1 MSNRGNFSGQ
11 LGFILAATGS
21 AIGLS
26 NIWRFPY
33 LAGQNGGAV
42 FLIIYL
48 LCIFLFC
55 FPVMVGEI
63 AIGRAAG
70 TDAYGAYTKLGGKK
84 WGLLGLFGVL
94 SGIFILSYYNVVAGW
109 AFGYFV
115 EIVFGSLLQEHDYGS
130 FFGSFV
136 NNIRDN
142 FLYSLGF
149 LLLTGWAVV
158 RGIQKGIETANKILM
173 PALFFILIGLI
184 LYSLMLPNAWQ
195 GIRFYLVP
203 DLSEIT
209 PQTVFDALRLAFFTL
224 SLGIGGLITYG
235 SYVKKNDN
243 IVYSSAVVTWADTIV
258 AFLAGLMVFPLV
270 FSAGASPAEGPAL
283 VFVVMPKIFQG
294 MGPVIGKLVGGAFFL
309 LLCFAALPSCISM
322 LELPVAYLVDQKKFP
337 RKKVVWILCA
347 VIFVLGLPS
356 LMSLGAVS
364 ALNKLSF
371 YKDRDFLTF
380 IADITDITLTI
391 GGCLMCIFI
400 TYRWK
405 LYNMNEELT
414 QGNLKFAGSFAQRY
428 INFTIAYVCPLLLGV
443 LSVLIIIDKFWGLSA
458 LTTILGF

>member
-11 LGFILAATGS
+11 VGFILAATGS

-33 LAGQNGGAV
+33 FAGQNGGAV

-109 AFGYFV
+109 AFGYFI
-115 EIVFGSLLQEHDYGS
+115 EITFGTLLQEKEYGP
-130 FFGSFV
+130 FFASFV
-136 NNIRDN
+136 NNIN
-142 FLYSLGF
+142 ANLFYSLGF
-149 LLLTGWAVV
+149 LFLTALSVV

-173 PALFFILIGLI
+173 PSLFVILIGLI
-184 LYSLMLPNAWQ
+184 IYSLTLPGAEE
-195 GIRFYLVP
+195 GIRFYLIP
-203 DLSEIT
+203 DFSEIT

-235 SYVKKNDN
+235 SYVRKTDN
-243 IVYSSAVVTWADTIV
+243 IIYSASVVTWADTIV

-270 FSAGASPAEGPAL
+270 FSAGQSPAEGPAL
-283 VFVVMPKIFQG
+283 VFMVMPQIFQE
-294 MGPVIGKLVGGAFFL
+294 MGPSIGKIVGASFFL
-309 LLCFAALPSCISM
+309 LLCFAALPSCISL
-322 LELPVAYLVDQKKFP
+322 LELPVAYFVDQKKYP
-337 RKKVVWILCA
+337 RSKVVWILSA
-347 VIFVLGLPS
+347 IIFLIGLPS
-356 LMSLGAVS
+356 LASFGAVP
-364 ALNKLSF
+364 ALNKLAF
-371 YKDRDFLTF
+371 YKDKDFLTF
-380 IADITDITLTI
+380 VADMTDITLTI

-400 TYRWK
+400 AYRWK
-405 LYNMNEELT
+405 LYKLDEELT
-414 QGNLKFAGSFAQRY
+414 EGNPGFMKSWIRKY
-428 INFTIAYVCPLLLGV
+428 INYTIKWVCPILLGV
-443 LSVLIIIDKFWGLSA
+443 LSVLIIIDKFWGLE
-458 LTTILGF
+458 LVTGH

>member
-1 MSNRGNFSGQ
+1 MSNRGNFSGR

-63 AIGRAAG
+63 AIGRATG

-115 EIVFGSLLQEHDYGS
+115 EIVFGNLLREQDYRS

-136 NNIRDN
+136 NNVYHNLI
-142 FLYSLGF
+142 YSFGF
-149 LLLTGWAVV
+149 LLLTAWAVV

-173 PALFFILIGLI
+173 PSLFVILMGLI
-184 LYSLMLPNAWQ
+184 VYSLTLPRAME

-203 DLSEIT
+203 DFSEIT
-209 PQTVFDALRLAFFTL
+209 AQTVFDALRLSFFTL

-235 SYVKKNDN
+235 SYVRKSEN
-243 IVYSSAVVTWADTIV
+243 IVYSASVVTWADTIV

-270 FSAGASPAEGPAL
+270 FSAGQSPAEGPAL
-283 VFVVMPKIFQG
+283 VFMVMPAIFQG
-294 MGPVIGKLVGGAFFL
+294 MGPVVGKIVGGAFFL
-309 LLCFAALPSCISM
+309 LLCFAALPSCISL
-322 LELPVAYLVDQKKFP
+322 LELPVAYLVDQKKLP
-337 RKKVVWILCA
+337 RKHVVWILA
-347 VIFVLGLPS
+347 GVIYLLGIPS
-356 LMSLGAVS
+356 L
-364 ALNKLSF
+364 LSF
-371 YKDRDFLTF
+371 GVVSGLNQLAFYKNRDFLTLV
-380 IADITDITLTI
+380 ADMTDITLTI
-391 GGCLMCIFI
+391 GGCLMCLFI

-405 LYNMNEELT
+405 IGNMNAELA
-414 QGNLKFAGSFAQRY
+414 QGNPNLMTSLARLY
-428 INFTIAYVCPLLLGV
+428 INFTIAYVCPLLLGI
-443 LSVLIIIDKFWGLSA
+443 LSILIIIDKFWGL
-458 LTTILGF
+458 F

>member
-1 MSNRGNFSGQ
+1 MSNRGNFSGR

-42 FLIIYL
+42 FLFIYL

-84 WGLLGLFGVL
+84 WGLLGLFGVI

-109 AFGYFV
+109 AFGYFI
-115 EIVFGSLLQEHDYGS
+115 ETAFGPLLEANDHGA
-130 FFGSFV
+130 FFREFV
-136 NNIRDN
+136 NNVGHN

-149 LLLTGWAVV
+149 LALTGWAVV
-158 RGIQKGIETANKILM
+158 RGIQKGIETANRILM
-173 PALFFILIGLI
+173 PSLFLILLGLI
-184 LYSLMLPNAWQ
+184 IYSLTLPNAMA
-195 GIRFYLVP
+195 GIRFYLIP
-203 DLSEIT
+203 DFSEIT
-209 PQTVFDALRLAFFTL
+209 AQTVFDALRLSFFTL

-235 SYVKKNDN
+235 SYVKKTED
-243 IVYSSAVVTWADTIV
+243 IVYASSVVTWADTIV

-270 FSAGASPAEGPAL
+270 FSAGQSPAEGPAL
-283 VFVVMPKIFQG
+283 VFMVMPEIFQG
-294 MGPVIGKLVGGAFFL
+294 MGPFIGRIVGSAFFL
-309 LLCFAALPSCISM
+309 LLCFAALPSCISL
-322 LELPVAYLVDQKKFP
+322 LELPVAYFVDEKKWP
-337 RKKVVWILCA
+337 RKKVVWVLCGI
-347 VIFVLGLPS
+347 IFLIGLPS
-356 LMSLGAVS
+356 LMSFGAVP
-364 ALNKLSF
+364 ALNKLMF

-380 IADITDITLTI
+380 VADLTDITLTI

-400 TYRWK
+400 IGKWK
-405 LYNMNEELT
+405 LFNMNAELT
-414 QGNLKFAGSFAQRY
+414 QGNPGFPGSFSNAY
-428 INFTIAYVCPLLLGV
+428 INFTITWICPLLLGV
-443 LSVLIIIDKFWGLSA
+443 LSVLIIIDKFWGLDA
-458 LTTILGF
+458 INF

>member
-1 MSNRGNFSGQ
+1 MSNRGKFSGRV
-11 LGFILAATGS
+11 GFILAATGS

-48 LCIFLFC
+48 ACIFLFC

-84 WGLLGLFGVL
+84 WGLLGIFGVI

-115 EIVFGSLLQEHDYGS
+115 ELTFGPLLQESDFGS
-130 FFGSFV
+130 FFSSFV
-136 NNIRDN
+136 NDINSN
-142 FLYSLGF
+142 FFYSLGF
-149 LLLTGWAVV
+149 LFLTALAVV

-173 PALFFILIGLI
+173 PSLFVILIGLI
-184 LYSLMLPNAWQ
+184 LYSLTLPNAKE

-203 DLSEIT
+203 DFSEIKL
-209 PQTVFDALRLAFFTL
+209 QTVFDALRLAFFTL

-235 SYVKKNDN
+235 SYVQKSEN
-243 IVYSSAVVTWADTIV
+243 IIYSASVVTWADTIV

-270 FSAGASPAEGPAL
+270 FSAGQSPAEGPAL
-283 VFVVMPKIFQG
+283 VFMVMPEIFQQ
-294 MGPVIGKLVGGAFFL
+294 MGPTIGKIVGASFFL
-309 LLCFAALPSCISM
+309 LLCFAALPSCISL
-322 LELPVAYLVDQKKFP
+322 LELPVAYFVDQKKYP
-337 RKKVVWILCA
+337 RKYVVWILSL
-347 VIFVLGLPS
+347 VIFLLGLPS
-356 LMSLGAVS
+356 LASFGAIP
-364 ALNKLSF
+364 ALNKLWF
-371 YKDRDFLTF
+371 YKQRDFLTLV
-380 IADITDITLTI
+380 ADITDITLTI

-400 TYRWK
+400 SYRWK
-405 LYNMNEELT
+405 LHNMNAELAI
-414 QGNLKFAGSFAQRY
+414 GNESFRGSLMQKY
-428 INFTIAYVCPLLLGV
+428 IDFTIRWACPLLLGV
-443 LSVLIIIDKFWGLSA
+443 LSVLIIIDKFWG
-458 LTTILGF
+458 FNF

>member
-1 MSNRGNFSGQ
+1 MSNRGNFSGR

-70 TDAYGAYTKLGGKK
+70 TDAYGAYKKLGGKN
-84 WGLLGLFGVL
+84 WAYLGIFGVI
-94 SGIFILSYYNVVAGW
+94 SGIFILSYYTVVAGW

-115 EIVFGSLLQEHDYGS
+115 ELTFGPLLRETDFGQ
-130 FFGSFV
+130 FFNSFV
-136 NNIRDN
+136 NNIGSN
-142 FLYSLGF
+142 FFYALGF
-149 LLLTGWAVV
+149 LFLTGLAVA

-173 PALFFILIGLI
+173 PSLFVILIGLI
-184 LYSLMLPNAWQ
+184 VYSLTLPNAEE
-195 GIRFYLVP
+195 GVRFYLVP
-203 DLSEIT
+203 DFSEIK

-235 SYVKKNDN
+235 SYVKKSEN
-243 IVYSSAVVTWADTIV
+243 IIYSASVVTWADTIV

-270 FSAGASPAEGPAL
+270 FSAGQSPAEGPAL
-283 VFVVMPKIFQG
+283 VFMVMPEIFQQ
-294 MGPVIGKLVGGAFFL
+294 MGPVIGKVVGASFFL
-309 LLCFAALPSCISM
+309 LLCFAALPSCISL
-322 LELPVAYLVDQKKFP
+322 LELPVAYFVDQKKYS
-337 RKKVVWILCA
+337 RQKVVWTLCT
-347 VIFVLGLPS
+347 VIFILGLPS
-356 LMSLGAVS
+356 LASFGKVP
-364 ALNKLSF
+364 ALNKLPF
-371 YKDRDFLTF
+371 YSDRNFLTF
-380 IADITDITLTI
+380 VADITDITLTI

-400 TYRWK
+400 SYRWRLHK
-405 LYNMNEELT
+405 LDEELSE
-414 QGNLKFAGSFAQRY
+414 GNPGFMKAWTRLY
-428 INFTIAYVCPLLLGV
+428 INYTIKWICPILLGV
-443 LSVLIIIDKFWGLSA
+443 LSVLVIIDKFWG
-458 LTTILGF
+458 F

>member
-1 MSNRGNFSGQ
+1 MSNRGNFSGR

-84 WGLLGLFGVL
+84 WGLLGLFGVI
-94 SGIFILSYYNVVAGW
+94 SGILILSYYNVVAGW
-109 AFGYFV
+109 AFGYFI
-115 EIVFGSLLQEHDYGS
+115 EITFGNLLQEKDYRG

-136 NNIRDN
+136 NNVNHNLI
-142 FLYSLGF
+142 YSLGF
-149 LLLTGWAVV
+149 LLLTAWAVV

-173 PALFFILIGLI
+173 PALFVILIGLI
-184 LYSLMLPNAWQ
+184 IYSLTLPGAMH

-203 DLSEIT
+203 DFSEIT
-209 PQTVFDALRLAFFTL
+209 AQTIFDALRLAFFTL

-235 SYVKKNDN
+235 SYVKKTEN
-243 IVYSSAVVTWADTIV
+243 IVYSASVVTWADTIV

-270 FSAGASPAEGPAL
+270 FSAGQSPAEGPAL
-283 VFVVMPKIFQG
+283 VFMVMPEIFKG
-294 MGPVIGKLVGGAFFL
+294 MGPDLGRVIGAAFFL
-309 LLCFAALPSCISM
+309 LLCFAALPSCISL
-322 LELPVAYLVDQKKFP
+322 LELPVAYLVDQKKLP
-337 RKKVVWILCA
+337 RRYVVWILA
-347 VIFVLGLPS
+347 GLIYLIGIPS
-356 LMSLGAVS
+356 LMSFGVVPD
-364 ALNKLSF
+364 LNQLSF
-371 YKDRDFLTF
+371 YMKRDFLTF
-380 IADITDITLTI
+380 IADMTDITLTI
-391 GGCLMCIFI
+391 GGCLMCVFI

-405 LYNMNEELT
+405 IMNMNNELA
-414 QGNLKFAGSFAQRY
+414 QGNPGFFGSFARRY
-428 INFTIAYVCPLLLGV
+428 INFTIVYVCPLLLGI
-443 LSVLIIIDKFWGLSA
+443 LSLLIIIDKFWGL
-458 LTTILGF
+458 F